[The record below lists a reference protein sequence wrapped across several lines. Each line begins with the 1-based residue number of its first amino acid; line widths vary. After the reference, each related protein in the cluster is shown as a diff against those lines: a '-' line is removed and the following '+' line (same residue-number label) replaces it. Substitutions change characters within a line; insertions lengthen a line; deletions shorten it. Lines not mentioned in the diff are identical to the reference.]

1 MEGDPLIHKNAN
13 ESLSWCQNLLFFSE
27 KRKKAK
33 QNIKK
38 QKEEDIFVNS

>member
-13 ESLSWCQNLLFFSE
+13 ESLSWCQNLFFSE